1 MEESAYFGVYCRRWG
16 VPLVDGG
23 TVRLPRIVGMG
34 RALEIILTGRKVTA
48 EEALRIGACEHVVA
62 DGSAREFA
70 EAMAHEIV
78 RFPQACVR
86 ADRRSVYAQQGLGL
100 REAMRKEWYNGIPAF
115 VAEGA
120 QGAARFAS
128 GKGRHGD
135 FGDI

>member
-1 MEESAYFGVYCRRWG
+1 VLAA
-16 VPLVDGG
+16 GG
-23 TVRLPRIVGMG
+23 LDPAAPVV
-34 RALEIILTGRKVTA
+34 VTA
-48 EEALRIGACEHVVA
+48 GDDRWEVSPDQAGILFDARRSIEEAYRIGACEKVVP
-62 DGSAREFA
+62 DGRAREFA
-70 EAMAHEIV
+70 EAMAHEIA

-86 ADRRSVYAQQGLGL
+86 ADRRSAYMQQGLSL

-120 QGAARFAS
+120 EGAKRFAS